1 MICIP
6 IIEETTDEVIR
17 AMKEAFVLAD
27 LVEIR
32 VDYIKDPDLEKI
44 LAAKKKPIIIT
55 ITPKDENSRFKGSE
69 QERIALLSR
78 AVELGADYIDV
89 NYGCSALN
97 SLLENRKSTRI
108 IVSVHNFKETPEGL
122 DLIYEQLKKTGADII
137 KIATFANRLSDNIRI
152 FDLIR
157 KRDRDIIAICMGPKG
172 EISRVLAPV
181 LGSFLTFASL
191 DSGRESAPG
200 QIPARVLKDIY
211 RINDV
216 HAGCA
221 VYGIIGNPVNK
232 SRGFVLHNGLF
243 RHHGMNKVYVNFPV
257 VDLPDFMEGF
267 TGMLEG
273 FSITM
278 PYKQA
283 VIDCLDEIDP
293 LAARIGAV
301 NTVVIRDG
309 KLKGYN
315 TDITGALRA
324 IEERTEIKGRAVTI
338 LGAGGAARAIAVG
351 VAEKGGRLTILNRT
365 VEKAEKLAMELN
377 CHFGAI
383 TDFKN
388 ITTEILINV
397 TSVGMYP
404 EIDCAPVN
412 TEDVRDMVVFDAVY
426 NPEKTKLLRCAEE
439 NNCAIISGMEMFI
452 NQAAEQFRLWTGI
465 WPDSGLIRKIL
476 KCS

>member
-1 MICIP
+1 M
-6 IIEETTDEVIR
+6 
-17 AMKEAFVLAD
+17 
-27 LVEIR
+27 
-32 VDYIKDPDLEKI
+32 
-44 LAAKKKPIIIT
+44 
-55 ITPKDENSRFKGSE
+55 
-69 QERIALLSR
+69 
-78 AVELGADYIDV
+78 
-89 NYGCSALN
+89 
-97 SLLENRKSTRI
+97 
-108 IVSVHNFKETPEGL
+108 
-122 DLIYEQLKKTGADII
+122 
-137 KIATFANRLSDNIRI
+137 
-152 FDLIR
+152 
-157 KRDRDIIAICMGPKG
+157 
-172 EISRVLAPV
+172 
-181 LGSFLTFASL
+181 
-191 DSGRESAPG
+191 
-200 QIPARVLKDIY
+200 
-211 RINDV
+211 
-216 HAGCA
+216 
-221 VYGIIGNPVNK
+221 
-232 SRGFVLHNGLF
+232 
-243 RHHGMNKVYVNFPV
+243 
-257 VDLPDFMEGF
+257 DLPDFMEGF

-365 VEKAEKLAMELN
+365 VEKAERLAMELN